1 MTLHKLKT
9 SMLKLGLV
17 AAVLTS
23 FLSLF
28 SFATTSALSLNDNV
42 NYFSTQS
49 TTDACQALSDLNSS
63 QGCNSQKGGGGAN
76 VQSLIKTIVNILS
89 LVVGAAAVIMII
101 LSGMRFITSGGDA
114 QKVSSAKSSLI
125 YALIGLIIVALTQAI
140 IHFTLDNAA
149 KADPGANGAGII
161 EVMRP

>member
-9 SMLKLGLV
+9 SILKLGLV

-23 FLSLF
+23 FISLS
-28 SFATTSALSLNDNV
+28 SFATTSALAIHDNV

-49 TTDACQALSDLNSS
+49 TTDACQALSDLNPG

-101 LSGMRFITSGGDA
+101 LSGMKFISSGGDP
-114 QKVSSAKSSLI
+114 QKVGSAKSSLI
-125 YALIGLIIVALTQAI
+125 YALIGLIVVALTQAI

-149 KADPGANGAGII
+149 KADPASNGAGII